1 MRDGE
6 RWEYVSATLRLL
18 LLFLLINLRSLI
30 SDLTSTR
37 KRTVNLTHYLEDGR
51 MGKRGGWTY
60 NDEFGCKQLE

>member
-37 KRTVNLTHYLEDGR
+37 KRTVNLTHIYYGDR
-51 MGKRGGWTY
+51 
-60 NDEFGCKQLE
+60 